1 MILPGPFPS
10 TLARWS
16 SVSAIGRGLAHGDVS
31 EARRDKL
38 VARTGELRMS
48 ERSIKVGSSSNVY
61 DTETPD
67 DVADTITAQRQRQA
81 AERTDEEDE

>member
-1 MILPGPFPS
+1 
-10 TLARWS
+10 
-16 SVSAIGRGLAHGDVS
+16 
-31 EARRDKL
+31 
-38 VARTGELRMS
+38 MS